1 MPPPRPPTRLRP
13 DKGFCNGFRNIT
25 ARSQLRADVRR
36 SRFWADNH
44 RGRVLGQP
52 GRRGVL
58 GGRRL
63 RVGDLRPHQWS
74 VARPGLGVHGGRR
87 RTIRVVDE
95 CHCRAS
101 RTGRRPSQSGGQC
114 LRSRVHRDGCAAG
127 HRRQPDVVG
136 IAGRHQRPRPEHPG
150 DRDHRSPL
158 RRDVGPRR
166 RGDVRLRRILSG
178 RIDIDAVRRA
188 AGDHH
193 GRSGSWH
200 GDTGDAVAAG
210 DCRSPLHYRGWPPPR
225 RRRRR
230 DPDFRGCWIC

>member
-1 MPPPRPPTRLRP
+1 MDFATLPPEVNSGLMYA
-13 DKGFCNGFRNIT
+13 G
-25 ARSQLRADVRR
+25 
-36 SRFWADNH
+36 
-44 RGRVLGQP
+44 P
-52 GRRGVL
+52 GSGPIIAAAASWDSLASRGVL

-63 RVGDLRPHQWS
+63 RVGDLRSHQRS
-74 VARPGLGVHGGRR
+74 VARPGVGVHGGRR

-95 CHCRAS
+95 CHRRAS

-127 HRRQPDVVG
+127 HRCQPDVVG
-136 IAGRHQRPRPEHPG
+136 IIGRLQHPRPEHPG
-150 DRDHRSPL
+150 DRDDRSPL

-166 RGDVRLRRILSG
+166 RGDVRLRRILRG

-200 GDTGDAVAAG
+200 GNIGAAVAVG
-210 DCRSPLHYRGWPPPR
+210 DFGPRCTARARLARDVDVGGVGSSGAFGFTSRTNSPSTTGFSGFLQ
-225 RRRRR
+225 
-230 DPDFRGCWIC
+230 